1 MSNTQEYLVDVAS
14 LITLP
19 DIYIAV
25 KEVVEDPD
33 TSMMELAELISFD
46 PAISARLLKI
56 ANSPFYGQI
65 SEIDTVKRAVSLLGT
80 KTVHDTVLAISVSE
94 AFQSITGVNYDVT
107 TFWQNSIMR
116 AVVAKSCAIELDIPE
131 PDRLFILGLL
141 SDIGHMVMSIRAPN
155 LMQKV
160 LSRHQKTGYP
170 LYLFERS
177 TFGFDYGELGAD
189 LLEGWSIPN
198 SIISG
203 IRYQNCPE
211 MAPEYRQEAAIVYC
225 AGRLHPAE
233 ESFPNM
239 VDIEALR
246 QSNISEIDYD
256 HVRHEAKLL
265 YDEALKLFPVT
276 QFKQAI

>member
-170 LYLFERS
+170 LYLFKRS